1 MAKAKETKPA
11 VEKSPKTIKVSTVV
25 ISVLVLLGLI
35 AAFIGGI
42 AYNENYNST
51 VRAEAQAIVTEL
63 KSQDQQ

>member
-1 MAKAKETKPA
+1 MAKTKETKPT
-11 VEKSPKTIKVSTVV
+11 VEKQPKTIKVSTVV

-51 VRAEAQAIVTEL
+51 VEAKAVEL
-63 KSQDQQ
+63 SSKLSQ

>member
-1 MAKAKETKPA
+1 MAKKQTPVQE
-11 VEKSPKTIKVSTVV
+11 PKVARTIKVSTVV

-51 VRAEAQAIVTEL
+51 VEAKAVEL
-63 KSQDQQ
+63 SKEFTLKENQ

>member
-1 MAKAKETKPA
+1 MSKDKETKPTR
-11 VEKSPKTIKVSTVV
+11 EPKTIKVSTVV

-51 VRAEAQAIVTEL
+51 VEAKAVEL
-63 KSQDQQ
+63 SSKLSQ

>member
-1 MAKAKETKPA
+1 MSKTKENKATRE
-11 VEKSPKTIKVSTVV
+11 PKTIKVSTVV

-51 VRAEAQAIVTEL
+51 VQAKAVEL
-63 KSQDQQ
+63 SSKLSQ